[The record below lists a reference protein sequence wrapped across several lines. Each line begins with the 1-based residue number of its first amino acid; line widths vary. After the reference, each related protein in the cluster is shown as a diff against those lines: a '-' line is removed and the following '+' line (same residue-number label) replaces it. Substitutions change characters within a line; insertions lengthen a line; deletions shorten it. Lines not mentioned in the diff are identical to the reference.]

1 MGFLTK
7 VIGAGAIIA
16 GLSQIKKSIKEE
28 KRRKSIIC
36 RFDGNVSEEEFYSM
50 VRHSAKGIK
59 RLADLRV
66 DNTIVYGKVRSQS
79 GLSEWQFQI
88 DFNDYGVL
96 TGSYWIFSDNNDSSL
111 PTVLADQIAQQI
123 KAISN

>member
-1 MGFLTK
+1 
-7 VIGAGAIIA
+7 
-16 GLSQIKKSIKEE
+16 
-28 KRRKSIIC
+28 
-36 RFDGNVSEEEFYSM
+36 M

-96 TGSYWIFSDNNDSSL
+96 TGSYWISSDNNDSSL
-111 PTVLADQIAQQI
+111 PTVLADRIAQQI